1 MCPSCVS
8 LTCTIVAHT
17 YVCGG
22 VAFFGEDVR
31 PRGTESTA
39 GTRTALA
46 LAGRRGVCSA
56 SSCRRGCVSLWP
68 LAVSMGSMHEHM
80 RPTLSLLALF
90 FLRARAPCAANYAH
104 CYDSECCASDPD
116 VAPALAVPRLSCPFS
131 LLSADVRCPVWLVS
145 LCARP
150 VRLLQAR
157 GPLLCHL
164 PTRATHG
171 LCPV

>member
-1 MCPSCVS
+1 M
-8 LTCTIVAHT
+8 
-17 YVCGG
+17 
-22 VAFFGEDVR
+22 
-31 PRGTESTA
+31 
-39 GTRTALA
+39 
-46 LAGRRGVCSA
+46 CSA

-90 FLRARAPCAANYAH
+90 LLRARAPCAANYAH

-116 VAPALAVPRLSCPFS
+116 VALALAVPRLSCPFS

-150 VRLLQAR
+150 AQSKARAINARLAR
-157 GPLLCHL
+157 QKMKAQKGGAVDDDRDEMTKTMDMDL
-164 PTRATHG
+164 
-171 LCPV
+171 